1 MHRRGHVILLVAV
14 LALLGCPKTDQSLV
28 LVGGKTLA
36 VEVIDDQPLNVLP
49 SGALLLGTLD
59 VEALFKTNLGGQVGR
74 IVAGLL
80 PLGPES
86 GFVPARDVKRIYGA
100 VYAMQG
106 ADFAAVIQGN
116 FNVAAI
122 QQAAQT
128 RAQTPSG
135 AQLVRTRYA
144 DYDIYTVANLG
155 FVVLTQRTILSGN
168 ETGMRRALDRLR
180 FGPFNQALPSWMV
193 ELLQEKPGTQG
204 GQAAFALVGDVTGQ
218 GAVEAAADKLP
229 FLAALR
235 LLRVRGNFQPPGMNV
250 VGSLTY
256 VDAATAAKGA
266 EGLGQLQ
273 QYAYLA
279 SLLATWGFG
288 GKAPALEVTQQDA
301 NVAFATEIDT
311 GTINMLLTLVAQ
323 LF

>member
-1 MHRRGHVILLVAV
+1 MNGRRYVIFLVA
-14 LALLGCPKTDQSLV
+14 LMALLGCPKTDQSLV
-28 LVGGKTLA
+28 LVGGKPLA
-36 VEVIDDQPLNVLP
+36 VEAIDGQPLNVLP
-49 SGALLLGTLD
+49 SGAIVLGTLD
-59 VEALFKTNLGGQVGR
+59 AEALFKTNLGGQVGR

-106 ADFAAVIQGN
+106 ADFAAVVQGN

-135 AQLVRTRYA
+135 AQLVQTRYA
-144 DYDIYTVANLG
+144 GYDIYTVANIG
-155 FVVLTQRTILSGN
+155 FVVLTQQTILSGN

-180 FGPFNQALPSWMV
+180 FGPFTQALPSWMV
-193 ELLQEKPGTQG
+193 ELLQEKPGTQA
-204 GQAAFALVGDVTGQ
+204 GQAAFAVVGDVTGQ
-218 GAVEAAADKLP
+218 GVVEAAADQLP
-229 FLAALR
+229 FLGALR

-256 VDAATAAKGA
+256 GDAAAAAKGA

-273 QYAYLA
+273 QYAYLVT
-279 SLLATWGFG
+279 LLATFGFG
-288 GKAPALEVTQQDA
+288 GRAPDLEVTQQDA
-301 NVAFATEIDT
+301 NVAFASQIDT
-311 GTINMLLTLVAQ
+311 ATINLLLTMMAQ
-323 LF
+323 WL